1 MTLPKHYETLDILH
15 ENTMP
20 ERAYYIPASDAMK
33 DVTDRASSKRF
44 QSLNGRW
51 LFGYYKNIYDWAKA
65 FSQTGFSLS
74 SSDTIPV
81 PGVWQ
86 NYGYDTHQ
94 YTNVRYPFPFDP
106 PFVPHDNPCGFYQLT
121 FNYQTDA
128 AAPKAFLNFEGVDS
142 CFYVWLGD
150 TYVGYSQV
158 SHATSEFDVTKY
170 IRDGLNTLSVLVLKW
185 CDGSYL
191 EDQDKFRMSGIFR
204 DVYLLKRPEHAV
216 FDYFITTSI
225 NKPDDSGS
233 TDASVA
239 VRLNYFNRVIPT
251 KVKIYDTDGRSV
263 AEAAATSETH
273 REDSDYPVHLMLS
286 IQQAVCWNPE
296 TPYLYFMTIE
306 TAGEIIT
313 ERIGIREISINK
325 RIVCM
330 NGTAVKFR
338 GVNRHDSDPVTG
350 PAIDISQ
357 MKKDL
362 LLMKQHNFNA
372 IRTSHYPNPPVFYQ
386 LCDEYG
392 FYVIDEA
399 DIEAHGPSEL
409 FYKDNDWDTK
419 SRRWNE
425 TIADNPAFIPA
436 ITDRVK
442 KCVHRDKNRPCVVI
456 WSMGNESA
464 FGCTFERALRWTKE
478 FDDTR
483 LTHYESA
490 RYRNPEKNY
499 DFSDIDI
506 YSRMYASLD
515 EIRDYVEH
523 EPDKPF
529 LLCEYCHA
537 MGNGPG
543 DLEDYF
549 ELFQKHELLCGGF
562 VWEWCDHAINKG
574 VRENGK
580 TRYFYGGDHG
590 EQLHDGNFCMDGLVY
605 PDRTPHT
612 GLLEYRNIHR
622 PLRVQSFVQN
632 TGMLTLHNYM
642 DFTNAKNHVTIT
654 WQLSCDGIQTAHGQI
669 DTPDIPPHKNGTV
682 VICPAIPD
690 KGRIFLSLWYHA
702 AKDTCLIPAGTLLGF
717 DELRL
722 ENNDGTNQIQHALL
736 RQPGLSP
743 AAVRMKEHSH
753 FITLNGGDFAYVFD
767 KTTGMLC
774 EMTVA
779 GRKFLNSPSN
789 INIWRAPADNDR
801 ILKKEWLRACY
812 DKAYERAYEMTIK
825 STDTR
830 TVLSVPLSLCAPSI
844 QRIMDIDAN
853 WTVQNTGKLTLS
865 LSCRRGGEFPEL
877 PRFGLRLFLPDALNQ
892 ITYFGIGPYESY
904 RDKHHAG
911 SHGLYTASVRSL
923 HEDYIRPQENGSHFD
938 CDYIIT
944 ENADCGLLAVSDRPF
959 SFNASL
965 YTQEELTEKK
975 HNYELVPCKSTVLC
989 LDYAQNGIGSAS
1001 CGPALLPKY
1010 RFNETAFE
1018 FTIEL
1023 MPFIKNDSTQ
1033 KVIHMA
1039 KAELSGKNLSASALP
1054 HMRE

>member
-1 MTLPKHYETLDILH
+1 MTLPKHYESLDVLH

-20 ERAYYIPASDAMK
+20 ERAYYIPAPAAMK
-33 DVTDRASSKRF
+33 EVTDRASSERF
-44 QSLNGRW
+44 QLLNGSW
-51 LFGYYKNIYDWAKA
+51 LFRYYKNRYDWEED
-65 FSQTGFSLS
+65 FSESGFALS
-74 SSDTIPV
+74 SPDTIPV

-121 FNYQTDA
+121 FDYETDA

-142 CFYVWLGD
+142 CFYVWLGG

-158 SHATSEFDVTKY
+158 SHATSEFDVTAY
-170 IRDGLNTLSVLVLKW
+170 IREGSNTLSVLVLKW

-216 FDYFITTSI
+216 FDYFITTRITESG
-225 NKPDDSGS
+225 DSGKN
-233 TDASVA
+233 DASVT
-239 VRLNYFNRVIPT
+239 VRLNYFNQVVPT
-251 KVKIYDTDGRSV
+251 KLKIFDADGHSV
-263 AEAAATSETH
+263 AEATATTRTHSED
-273 REDSDYPVHLMLS
+273 RDYPVHLTLP
-286 IQQAVCWNPE
+286 IRHAECWNPE
-296 TPYLYFMTIE
+296 APYLYSMTIE
-306 TAGEIIT
+306 TSNEVIT
-313 ERIGIREISINK
+313 ERIGIREICVD
-325 RIVCM
+325 RQVVRV

-350 PAIDISQ
+350 SAIDILQ

-372 IRTSHYPNPPVFYQ
+372 VRTSHYPNSPVFYQ

-409 FYKDNDWDTK
+409 FYRQNDWETK

-425 TIADNPAFIPA
+425 TIADNPDFTSA

-464 FGCTFERALRWTKE
+464 FGCTFEQALRWTKG
-478 FDDTR
+478 FDSTR

-490 RYRNPEKNY
+490 LYRNPEKTYN
-499 DFSDIDI
+499 FSDIDI

-515 EIRDYVEH
+515 EIRDYLAD

-549 ELFQKHELLCGGF
+549 QLFEKHELLCGGF
-562 VWEWCDHAINKG
+562 VWEWCDHAIDKG
-574 VRENGK
+574 TSEEGK

-590 EQLHDGNFCMDGLVY
+590 ERLHDGNFCMDGLVY

-612 GLLEYRNIHR
+612 GLLEFKNIHR
-622 PLRVQSFVQN
+622 PVRVRTFDQH
-632 TGMLTLHNYM
+632 TGTLTFHNYM
-642 DFTNAKNHVTIT
+642 DFTNTKNHVTIT
-654 WQLSCDGIQTAHGQI
+654 WQLNCDGRQTENGTI
-669 DTPDIPPHKNGTV
+669 STPDIPPHEDGTV
-682 VICPAIPD
+682 VIHPAIPK
-690 KGRIFLSLWYHA
+690 KGRTFLTVWYHA
-702 AKDTCLIPAGTLLGF
+702 ANDTCLIPEGTLLGF

-722 ENNDGTNQIQHALL
+722 ENEDSTSQIRHALVRQTASAGPIQAKENTRYVTLDGT
-736 RQPGLSP
+736 P
-743 AAVRMKEHSH
+743 
-753 FITLNGGDFAYVFD
+753 FTYVFD

-774 EMTVA
+774 DMTVN
-779 GRKFLNSPSN
+779 GRKFLNAPAN
-789 INIWRAPADNDR
+789 VNIWRAPTDNDR
-801 ILKKEWLRACY
+801 VRKNEWIRAFY
-812 DKAYERAYEMTIK
+812 DRAYERAYGMTCD
-825 STDTR
+825 STSEQTA
-830 TVLSVPLSLCAPSI
+830 LSFPLSLCAPSI
-844 QRIMDIDAN
+844 QRILDIDAI
-853 WTVQNTGKLTLS
+853 WTVKNTGELSLS
-865 LSCRRGGEFPEL
+865 LSCRRGEEFPEL
-877 PRFGLRLFLPDALNQ
+877 PRFGLRLFLSDTLNQ
-892 ITYFGIGPYESY
+892 ITYYGIGPYESY
-904 RDKHHAG
+904 CDKHHAG
-911 SHGLYTASVRSL
+911 SHGLYTAPVLSL

-938 CDYIIT
+938 CDIVIAKNT
-944 ENADCGLLAVSDRPF
+944 EFGLLAASDRPF
-959 SFNASL
+959 SFNASP

-975 HNYELVPCKSTVLC
+975 HNYELKRSGSTVLC

-1001 CGPALLPKY
+1001 CGPELLPQY
-1010 RFNETAFE
+1010 RFDETAFT

-1023 MPFIKNDSTQ
+1023 IPIDSPDF
-1033 KVIHMA
+1033 
-1039 KAELSGKNLSASALP
+1039 L
-1054 HMRE
+1054 